1 MMRAH
6 ASPPA
11 LRELRQRTFAFC
23 SLLKTLNLN
32 SAASRPSLGAT
43 VQRPKLLPA
52 SAKNLSRYVAR
63 QKKRARK
70 KSCNAHTS
78 RSVTPRTV
86 THACVQNTAQK
97 AVTQKSPRITP
108 APGTPWKSTAKCS
121 MTHTNPPPRDTYT
134 RHSCASH
141 PQKKGAQ
148 KGQETA
154 PYHSPV
160 TTPIIGKRTP
170 KVTVTHTGQTPRK
183 CACHAYGVWKR
194 TLSRGRET
202 SEEHPGESQTTAC
215 AAPPGMQ
222 VLLYKKTDEAL
233 QVQRLNITKQATF
246 LHQHAALQ
254 LQSGTT
260 PANYIILEGGP
271 CVH

>member
-1 MMRAH
+1 MRAH

-11 LRELRQRTFAFC
+11 LRELRQPTFAFC

-141 PQKKGAQ
+141 PQKRSTKRAGDCPVPQPRYNAYYR
-148 KGQETA
+148 QEDTKSHRNA
-154 PYHSPV
+154 HRTNASQMCLPRIWSLETHVV
-160 TTPIIGKRTP
+160 TREGDLRRT
-170 KVTVTHTGQTPRK
+170 
-183 CACHAYGVWKR
+183 
-194 TLSRGRET
+194 SR
-202 SEEHPGESQTTAC
+202 
-215 AAPPGMQ
+215 
-222 VLLYKKTDEAL
+222 
-233 QVQRLNITKQATF
+233 
-246 LHQHAALQ
+246 
-254 LQSGTT
+254 
-260 PANYIILEGGP
+260 
-271 CVH
+271 